1 MSDDSPLNKV
11 AGADTDGT
19 SPDPDAAAS
28 SASTREQRQRV
39 EDLRIVANLAAV
51 HLDVGEA
58 ATNVAQGQPATW
70 GPLEIRGEIG
80 RGHFGTVYL
89 AWDAALERRVALK
102 LLRQTGGAA
111 RSSAKAGCLRA
122 FAIRMS

>member
-1 MSDDSPLNKV
+1 MKRP
-11 AGADTDGT
+11 
-19 SPDPDAAAS
+19 
-28 SASTREQRQRV
+28 R
-39 EDLRIVANLAAV
+39 
-51 HLDVGEA
+51 
-58 ATNVAQGQPATW
+58 NVAQGQPATW

-111 RSSAKAGCLRA
+111 EI
-122 FAIRMS
+122 IREGRLLARVRHPNVVTVYG